1 MEILFLNIL
10 LVGAGLII
18 WLLIRALPRM
28 SDDVSG
34 TKGWFDRWLTSK
46 LPGKIDAFTST
57 LWVRT
62 LRRFKVF
69 VLRLDNSL
77 NQKLQR
83 MKLESG
89 EGIKGDKIDLKKVVE
104 DRAAE
109 AEANSAEKVD
119 N

>member
-10 LVGAGLII
+10 LVGAGIII
-18 WLLIRALPRM
+18 WLLIRALPR
-28 SDDVSG
+28 VSEEGDG
-34 TKGWFDRWLTSK
+34 TRGWFDRWLTSK

-69 VLRLDNSL
+69 VLRLENGI
-77 NQKLQR
+77 NQKLQT

-104 DRAAE
+104 ERAAE
-109 AEANSAEKVD
+109 VEAENAIDKEN
-119 N
+119 

>member
-10 LVGAGLII
+10 LVGAGLIV
-18 WLLIRALPRM
+18 WLLVRALPRVTEETPGGK
-28 SDDVSG
+28 S
-34 TKGWFDRWLTSK
+34 WFERWLTSE

-69 VLRLDNSL
+69 VLRLDNVL
-77 NQKLQR
+77 NQKIQR

-89 EGIKGDKIDLKKVVE
+89 DGIKGDKIDLKKVVE
-104 DRAAE
+104 ERAAE
-109 AEANSAEKVD
+109 VEAEGAVD
-119 N
+119 REN

>member
-18 WLLIRALPRM
+18 WLLIRALPRVAEEG
-28 SDDVSG
+28 DEG
-34 TKGWFDRWLTSK
+34 KGWFDRWLTSR

-57 LWVRT
+57 LWLRS
-62 LRRFKVF
+62 LRRFKVL
-69 VLRLDNSL
+69 VLRLDNGI

-89 EGIKGDKIDLKKVVE
+89 DGIKGDKIDLKKVVE

-109 AEANSAEKVD
+109 VEAENAVD
-119 N
+119 KEN

>member
-1 MEILFLNIL
+1 MELIFLNVL
-10 LVGAGLII
+10 LVGAGLAL
-18 WLLIRALPRM
+18 WLLIRALPRV
-28 SDDVSG
+28 DDEAPSAQS
-34 TKGWFDRWLTSK
+34 WFERWLTSE

-69 VLRLDNSL
+69 VLRLENGI
-77 NQKLQR
+77 NQKLQT

-109 AEANSAEKVD
+109 ANVVEEAEN
-119 N
+119 

>member
-10 LVGAGLII
+10 LVGAALIV
-18 WLLIRALPRM
+18 WLLIRALPRVEREDR
-28 SDDVSG
+28 SR
-34 TKGWFDRWLTSK
+34 GWFDRWLTSSF
-46 LPGKIDAFTST
+46 PAKIDAFTSA
-57 LWVRT
+57 LWLRS

-69 VLRLDNSL
+69 VLRLDNGI

-83 MKLESG
+83 IKLESG

-104 DRAAE
+104 NRAAE
-109 AEANSAEKVD
+109 AENATDKD

>member
-1 MEILFLNIL
+1 MELIFLNIL
-10 LVGAGLII
+10 LVGACLVI

-28 SDDVSG
+28 EKEAPGSR
-34 TKGWFDRWLTSK
+34 GWFERWLTSE
-46 LPGKIDAFTST
+46 LPGKIDAFVST
-57 LWVRT
+57 FWVRT

-104 DRAAE
+104 ERAAE
-109 AEANSAEKVD
+109 AVAAEEDK
-119 N
+119 